1 VSARAWL
8 LFLSVAVLWGIPYLF
23 IKIAVDELDP
33 VTIVL
38 ARALIG
44 AAVMLPVAARLGAF
58 TDLRGRW
65 GWLVALAV
73 LDFVLPFMLITTGE
87 KEISSSLAG
96 VLVASVPLLIA
107 LLAIRFDHS
116 ERVTGW
122 RLLGLFIGLGGV
134 VLLLG
139 LEVSG
144 DAGAL
149 AGSGMVL
156 LASLSYAASTLVY
169 KRGLADL
176 RPVGVVC
183 ASLGISS
190 AVLIVPA
197 LVVGVDSAPSAD
209 TIASLLVLGVLSTAG
224 GFLTFYALMSEVG
237 AGRAAVVTYV
247 SPIVSVA
254 AGVAVLG
261 EPVTAAVVAGMLL
274 IIAGSWLSTGGG
286 VPPGALR
293 VSRYSSRSRDSAA
306 SDSGVAT
313 FWGRFQLR

>member
-1 VSARAWL
+1 MTLRAWL
-8 LFLSVAVLWGIPYLF
+8 LFLSAAVLWGIPYLF

-44 AAVMLPVAARLGAF
+44 AAVMAPVAVALGAF
-58 TDLRGRW
+58 KDIRGRLRW
-65 GWLVALAV
+65 VVALAL
-73 LDFVLPFMLITTGE
+73 LDFVFPFMLITTGE

-96 VLVASVPLLIA
+96 VLVASVPLLLA
-107 LLAIRFDHS
+107 LLALRFDHS
-116 ERVTGW
+116 ERVAGW
-122 RLLGLFIGLGGV
+122 RLVGLFVGLGGV

-144 DAGAL
+144 DSAELAGA
-149 AGSGMVL
+149 GMVL

-169 KRGLADL
+169 KRGLADV

-190 AVLIVPA
+190 AILLVPSLA
-197 LVVGVDSAPSAD
+197 VGVDSAPSGDA
-209 TIASLLVLGVLSTAG
+209 IGSLLVLGVLSTAG

-261 EPVTAAVVAGMLL
+261 ESVTAAVVAGMLL

-286 VPPGALR
+286 LLPAPDATADRTVQLGA
-293 VSRYSSRSRDSAA
+293 
-306 SDSGVAT
+306 
-313 FWGRFQLR
+313 